1 MVEVVFVDAVGV
13 RRSVTARD
21 GDTLMEAAIEHEVPS
36 IVGFCGGMCACATC
50 HCYVAGDW
58 AAKLPPPDDNERDTL
73 RRALDVKPAS
83 RLACQIRLSAA
94 LDGLTVELPAHQR
107 TP

>member
-1 MVEVVFVDAVGV
+1 MVEIIFIDALGV
-13 RRSVTARD
+13 RRAVAARD
-21 GDTLMEAAIEHEVPS
+21 GSTLMEAAIENDVPS

-50 HCYVAGDW
+50 HCYIADSW
-58 AAKLPPPDDNERDTL
+58 SEKLTPADDNERDTL
-73 RRALDVKPAS
+73 RRVLELRPAS
-83 RLACQIRLSAA
+83 RLACQIRLDAA